1 MSTTTRVGRIM
12 TFTAKPGRGDELATI
27 MMQVAEGLRGSMGC
41 QLYLVSRD
49 VEAPDTVRVVEA
61 WTDFASA
68 DAALATTVATRSDI
82 DLNDV
87 LGMLAEPPEQIDL
100 NALGGVGL

>member
-27 MMQVAEGLRGSMGC
+27 MMQVAEGLRGSWGC
-41 QLYLVSRD
+41 ELYLVSRD
-49 VEAPDTVRVVEA
+49 AKSSDTVRVIEA
-61 WTDFASA
+61 WTDYASA
-68 DAALATTVATRSDI
+68 DAALATTVATHSDI

-87 LGMLAEPPEQIDL
+87 LGILAEPPDQVDL
-100 NALGGVGL
+100 DALGGVGL